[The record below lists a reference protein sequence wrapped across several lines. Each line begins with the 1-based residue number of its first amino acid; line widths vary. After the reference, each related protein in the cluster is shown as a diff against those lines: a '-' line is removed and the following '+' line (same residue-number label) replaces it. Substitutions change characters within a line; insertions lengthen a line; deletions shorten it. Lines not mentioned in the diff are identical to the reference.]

1 MKNSNTKLRLRQIM
15 DERRITQTDILKAAQ
30 PYCEKFNVKLNK
42 SNMSQYVAGKNEPGQ
57 DKIAV
62 LSMALDVS
70 EGWLMGYDVPMERQ
84 SPEENKKPADN
95 VDELVDAIRSDPRKY
110 LLAKRLFEL
119 SDSEFDRIERVF
131 DAMLD
136 PLPEETDPVDQ
147 E

>member
-42 SNMSQYVAGKNEPGQ
+42 SNMSQYVSGKNEPGQ

-84 SPEENKKPADN
+84 SGEEKAPDEKSEKLSKLLSIAD
-95 VDELVDAIRSDPRKY
+95 K
-110 LLAKRLFEL
+110 L
-119 SDSEFDRIERVF
+119 SDEQIDNFITFMESMAEGK
-131 DAMLD
+131 
-136 PLPEETDPVDQ
+136 
-147 E
+147 

>member
-42 SNMSQYVAGKNEPGQ
+42 SNMSQYVSGKNEPGQ

-84 SPEENKKPADN
+84 SGEEKAPDEKSEKLSKLLSIAD
-95 VDELVDAIRSDPRKY
+95 K
-110 LLAKRLFEL
+110 L
-119 SDSEFDRIERVF
+119 SNEQIDNFITFMESMAEGK
-131 DAMLD
+131 
-136 PLPEETDPVDQ
+136 
-147 E
+147 

>member
-42 SNMSQYVAGKNEPGQ
+42 SNMSQYVSGKNEPGQ

-84 SPEENKKPADN
+84 SQEEKKPAA
-95 VDELVDAIRSDPRKY
+95 VSDELWAAICADERKLRFAQY
-110 LLAKRLFEL
+110 IMTL
-119 SDSEFDRIERVF
+119 SDDDLTRIERLL
-131 DAMLD
+131 DAAL
-136 PLPEETDPVDQ
+136 LPPISESD
-147 E
+147 